1 MEFHV
6 TLDGALPDL
15 SRLEIAFQA
24 VDPAAV
30 VDLDPTGRT
39 LRIAAAASAAEVGI
53 LLASEGCA
61 VRPDRIEPQ
70 PSICCG
76 GCSG

>member
-6 TLDGALPDL
+6 TLDDASLDLPAL
-15 SRLEIAFQA
+15 EKAFGSL
-24 VDPAAV
+24 DPAAI

-39 LRIAAAASAAEVGI
+39 LRIAAAVSSADVRI
-53 LLASEGCA
+53 LLAMTGFI
-61 VRPDRIEPQ
+61 VPQDRIEPQ
-70 PSICCG
+70 PSVCCG

>member
-6 TLDGALPDL
+6 TLDDASPDL
-15 SRLEIAFQA
+15 PALEKAFGS

-39 LRIAAAASAAEVGI
+39 LRIAASVSTDDVRI
-53 LLASEGCA
+53 LLGTTGFI
-61 VRPDRIEPQ
+61 VPLDRIEPQ
-70 PSICCG
+70 PSVCCG

>member
-6 TLDGALPDL
+6 TLAGWPPEVSAL
-15 SRLEIAFQA
+15 ETAFRK

-30 VDLDPTGRT
+30 VDLDPIGNK
-39 LRIAAAASAAEVGI
+39 LRIAAAMNAADVGA
-53 LLASEGCA
+53 LLAREGLA
-61 VRPDRIEPQ
+61 VSAERIEPQ